1 MSTATPAPAP
11 PSNERPYTP
20 RHAGLLR
27 RSRSLFLRTAA
38 AITVVWVAVVWAS
51 PHIEVS
57 AEVHR
62 LALFCHLAAL
72 VVGFGAVLA
81 MDWLGLQ
88 WMLRRLDLPTLLRT
102 THNAHLL
109 VWLGL
114 AGLVASGALLSPN
127 TGAALTRV
135 KLVAVLAVALN
146 GLCVGR
152 LQRRLA
158 AYTDSRP
165 PWTLLACGA
174 LAALISQAGW
184 WTATAVGFLS
194 TQG

>member
-1 MSTATPAPAP
+1 MSTATPAPP
-11 PSNERPYTP
+11 TGRPYSP
-20 RHAGLLR
+20 RRAGAHAR
-27 RSRSLFLRTAA
+27 RPRGIVARAAA
-38 AITVVWVAVVWAS
+38 AITVVWVAVVWTS
-51 PHIEVS
+51 PRIEVG

-88 WMLRRLDLPTLLRT
+88 WLLRRLDLLTLLRT

-114 AGLVASGALLSPN
+114 AGLVASGALLGPDTASAP
-127 TGAALTRV
+127 TRV

-146 GLCVGR
+146 GLWVSR
-152 LQRRLA
+152 LQQRLA
-158 AYTDSRP
+158 AYTETRP
-165 PWTLLACGA
+165 PWTLLAGGG
-174 LAALISQAGW
+174 LAALVSQAGW

>member
-1 MSTATPAPAP
+1 MSTTTPAPTAGQ
-11 PSNERPYTP
+11 PYYSP
-20 RHAGLLR
+20 RHAGRPRRLVLR
-27 RSRSLFLRTAA
+27 AAA
-38 AITVVWVAVVWAS
+38 AITAVWVAVVWTS
-51 PHIEVS
+51 PHIDVGP
-57 AEVHR
+57 EVHR

-114 AGLVASGALLSPN
+114 AGLVASGALLGPN
-127 TGAALTRV
+127 IGAGQTRV

-146 GLCVGR
+146 GLYVGR
-152 LQRRLA
+152 LQHRLG
-158 AYTDSRP
+158 AYTESRP
-165 PWTLLACGA
+165 PWTLLAAGG
-174 LAALISQAGW
+174 LASLVSQAGW

-194 TQG
+194 AQS

>member
-1 MSTATPAPAP
+1 MSTDTPAPPAGQ
-11 PSNERPYTP
+11 PYTP
-20 RHAGLLR
+20 RHADEAVR
-27 RSRSLFLRTAA
+27 RPRPLVPRAA
-38 AITVVWVAVVWAS
+38 AVITVVWVAVVLTA
-51 PHIEVS
+51 PRIEVS
-57 AEVHR
+57 TEVHR

-88 WMLRRLDLPTLLRT
+88 WMLRRLDLLTLLRT

-114 AGLVASGALLSPN
+114 AGLVASGALLEPN
-127 TGAALTRV
+127 TGSALTRV

-146 GLCVGR
+146 GLYVAR
-152 LQRRLA
+152 LQHRLA
-158 AYTDSRP
+158 AYTETRP
-165 PWTLLACGA
+165 PWTLLACGG
-174 LAALISQAGW
+174 LAALVSQAGW

>member
-1 MSTATPAPAP
+1 MSTTTPAPPAGQ
-11 PSNERPYTP
+11 RYTP
-20 RHAGLLR
+20 RHAGAPR
-27 RSRSLFLRTAA
+27 RLFLHAAA
-38 AITVVWVAVVWAS
+38 AITAGWVAVVWTA
-51 PHIEVS
+51 PRIEVS

-114 AGLVASGALLSPN
+114 AGLVASGVLLSPN
-127 TGAALTRV
+127 VDSGQTRV

-146 GLCVGR
+146 GLWVGQLQQR
-152 LQRRLA
+152 LG
-158 AYTDSRP
+158 AYVHSRP
-165 PWTLLACGA
+165 PWTLMAAGG
-174 LAALISQAGW
+174 LAAMVSQVGW

-194 TQG
+194 AQS

>member
-1 MSTATPAPAP
+1 MSATTPARPAGQ
-11 PSNERPYTP
+11 PYTP
-20 RHAGLLR
+20 RHAGVAARRPRPFVLR
-27 RSRSLFLRTAA
+27 AA
-38 AITVVWVAVVWAS
+38 VAITVVWVAVVWTA
-51 PHIEVS
+51 PRVEVS
-57 AEVHR
+57 PEVHR

-114 AGLVASGALLSPN
+114 VGLVASGALLGPN
-127 TGAALTRV
+127 TGSPLTRV

-146 GLCVGR
+146 GLYVSR

-158 AYTDSRP
+158 AYADTRP
-165 PWTLLACGA
+165 PWTLLACGG
-174 LAALISQAGW
+174 LAALVSQAGW

>member
-1 MSTATPAPAP
+1 MSTATPAPP
-11 PSNERPYTP
+11 EDQPYAP
-20 RHAGLLR
+20 RHAGVPPRRPRTLLPR
-27 RSRSLFLRTAA
+27 AAA
-38 AITVVWVAVVWAS
+38 AITVVWVAVVWTA
-51 PHIEVS
+51 PHIQVS

-114 AGLVASGALLSPN
+114 AGLVASGALLGPN
-127 TGAALTRV
+127 TGATLTRI

-152 LQRRLA
+152 LQQRLA
-158 AYTDSRP
+158 AYTESRP
-165 PWTLLACGA
+165 PWTVLACGG
-174 LAALISQAGW
+174 LAALVSQAGW

>member
-1 MSTATPAPAP
+1 MPTATPAPPAG
-11 PSNERPYTP
+11 PSYTP
-20 RHAGLLR
+20 RHAGPTAGRPR
-27 RSRSLFLRTAA
+27 RVFVRAA
-38 AITVVWVAVVWAS
+38 TAITAVWVVVVLTS

-57 AEVHR
+57 PEVHR

-114 AGLVASGALLSPN
+114 AGLVASGALLGPN

-135 KLVAVLAVALN
+135 KLVAVLTVALN

-152 LQRRLA
+152 LQQRLA
-158 AYTDSRP
+158 AYTESRP
-165 PWTLLACGA
+165 PWTVLAAGG
-174 LAALISQAGW
+174 LAALVSQAGW

-194 TQG
+194 SQG